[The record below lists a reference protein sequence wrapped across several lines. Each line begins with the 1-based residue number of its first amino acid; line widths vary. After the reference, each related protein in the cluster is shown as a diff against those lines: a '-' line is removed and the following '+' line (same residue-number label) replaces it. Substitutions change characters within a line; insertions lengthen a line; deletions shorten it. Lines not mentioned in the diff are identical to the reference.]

1 MKIGIAADHAGA
13 NYYKILLEELRTK
26 DVELVNL
33 DDGKIYEDY
42 PDAAR
47 VIGEAIISKIID
59 RGILI
64 CGSGVGVSVAVN
76 KFPGVRAAVCHD
88 SYSAHQGV
96 EHDKMNVLCIGERII
111 GRELARELTGIFLN
125 ASFSGEERHVRR
137 SGQID
142 DIENEFLKIN

>member
-1 MKIGIAADHAGA
+1 MKVAISADHAGA
-13 NYYKILLEELRTK
+13 NYFKILLEEILTK
-26 DVELVNL
+26 DVEVVSVG
-33 DDGKIYEDY
+33 DSIIYEDY

-47 VIGEAIISKIID
+47 VIGEAISSKIID

-96 EHDKMNVLCIGERII
+96 EHDKMNVLCLGERII
-111 GRELARELTGIFLN
+111 GRELAREITGIFLN
-125 ASFSGEERHVRR
+125 ATFSGEERHVRR

-142 DIENEFLKIN
+142 EIEKQFLKST